1 LAKYHAEQ
9 SKLNSA
15 AGTDFITFAKNPRE
29 ITEIEAGKQRG
40 RTNIQAFEELWG
52 NGE

>member
-1 LAKYHAEQ
+1 MKGLRRILGQLRY
-9 SKLNSA
+9 
-15 AGTDFITFAKNPRE
+15 GIDFITFAKNPRE

-40 RTNIQAFEELWG
+40 RTNIQAFEELWE